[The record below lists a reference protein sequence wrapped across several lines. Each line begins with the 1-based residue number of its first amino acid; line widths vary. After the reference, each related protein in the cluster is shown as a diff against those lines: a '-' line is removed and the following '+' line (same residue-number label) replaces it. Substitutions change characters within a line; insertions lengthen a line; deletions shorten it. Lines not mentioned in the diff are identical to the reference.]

1 MKLWKS
7 FSLTAFA
14 VLMTL
19 MVKAGN
25 TSDKDVPL
33 DPKTRMG
40 TLENGFTYYIRHNET
55 PENRAEFYLFN
66 DVGAILETAE
76 QNGLAHFAEHM
87 AFNGTDNFPDKGVLD
102 YMESIGVKFGHNV
115 NAFTSYDMTVYNL
128 ANVPVA
134 REGVIDSSL
143 LVLHDWAGKVS
154 YENEEIDN
162 ERGVIHEEW
171 RTRRSAEF
179 RMRRQTN
186 MVLFE
191 GSKYAEHDIIGDI
204 DIIDNFEYETL
215 KSFYDDWY
223 RPDLQA
229 VAIVGDVDVEL
240 VEKKIKD
247 LFSGLEMPENA
258 KERYVAEV
266 PDHKEPRVAIVTD
279 EEASRSMVSIYYK
292 HDAITEKDMDYY
304 RQTYLHKLYMRM
316 INNRLSELTQQ
327 ANPPF
332 VYGYSYYG
340 NVVRDKD
347 AFVSLALAG
356 NDQLLDAVEALTTE
370 NQKVLNHG
378 FTATE
383 LERTKKSMLSD
394 LKKQYNNRNKVKSR
408 KLVWNY
414 LSHFM
419 TDEPAPGIEF
429 EYDYAQKVFPE
440 IELDEVNELAGKWI
454 TDENMVVA
462 INAIEKEGTEL
473 PEKEDIL
480 KTIATVKGMQLE
492 KYEDAV
498 TDKPLVEDIEKAGEV
513 INESTSEKLGT
524 TTMELSNG
532 LKITVKPTD
541 FKENEILMKAYSPG
555 GLSLVD
561 DQEIASARLMSAFM
575 SVNGLGEFSSI
586 ALNKKLSDKN
596 VSVNASLSDLKEEIR
611 GNCESKDLETMLQ
624 LTHLHF
630 MEPREDEVAA
640 ASIKQRYGALLENR
654 SADPRYAFRDSVQA
668 IKSNYHKRESPFD
681 KELLEKSDYQKARE
695 IYAERFS
702 NASDFEF
709 FFVGNI
715 DPEEA
720 KPLFEK
726 YLGSLKTTNK
736 QENFVDHGIYP
747 PKGEVKKVIER
758 EMKVPKASVYVN
770 FNGDFNY
777 DKKNILLMRAIDH
790 ILELRY
796 TETIREEQGGSYGVG
811 VRASTSNYPKER
823 FSLSMQFDCA
833 PEKYEMLKEIVY
845 EEAEKLYTE
854 GPSKEDL
861 KKAREYFLKLR
872 EEQLKENS
880 FWLSAL
886 EKKSWNKMDVTD
898 DDYESMVK
906 SLTVKDIKKA
916 AKKYLKGAGNIDVV
930 MIPEG

>member
-1 MKLWKS
+1 MKLLNYL
-7 FSLTAFA
+7 SLTAFA
-14 VLMTL
+14 ALMSF
-19 MVKAGN
+19 MVTAGN
-25 TSDKDVPL
+25 TSGNDVPM
-33 DPKTRMG
+33 DPKVRKG
-40 TLENGFTYYIRHNET
+40 TLDNGFTYYIRHNET

-66 DVGAILETAE
+66 NFGAIMETPE

-87 AFNGTDNFPDKGVLD
+87 AFNGTENFPDKGVLD

-128 ANVPVA
+128 ANVPVT

-154 YENEEIDN
+154 YDNEEIDK

-171 RTRRSAEF
+171 RTRRSADF
-179 RMRRQTN
+179 RMRNKTN
-186 MVLFE
+186 KVLYK
-191 GSKYAEHDIIGDI
+191 GSKYAEHDVIGDI

-215 KSFYDDWY
+215 KSFYEDWY

-229 VAIVGDVDVEL
+229 VAIVGDVDVEA

-247 LFSGLEMPENA
+247 LFSGLEMPEKP

-304 RQTYLHKLYMRM
+304 RQTYLHNLYMRM
-316 INNRLSELTQQ
+316 INNRLSELTQK

-347 AFVSLALAG
+347 AYVSLAIAG
-356 NDQLLDAVEALTTE
+356 NDQLLEAVKALTSE
-370 NQKVLNHG
+370 NEKVSKHG
-378 FTATE
+378 FTITE
-383 LERTKKSMLSD
+383 LERTKKAMISD
-394 LKKQYNNRNKVKSR
+394 LEKQYNNRDKVKSGR
-408 KLVWNY
+408 LVWSY

-419 TDEPAPGIEF
+419 TNDPAPGIEF
-429 EYDYAQKVFPE
+429 EYDYAQKFLPNIKLEE
-440 IELDEVNELAGKWI
+440 INALADKWI
-454 TDENMVVA
+454 TDENMVIAV
-462 INAIEKEGTEL
+462 NAVEKEGMSL
-473 PEKEDIL
+473 PEKEDFL
-480 KTIATVKGMQLE
+480 KVIADVKGMKLE

-498 TDKPLVEDIEKAGEV
+498 TDKPLVENIENMGEV
-513 INESTSEKLGT
+513 VNESSSEKLGT

-532 LKITVKPTD
+532 LKITIKPTD
-541 FKENEILMKAYSPG
+541 FKENEVLMKAYSQG
-555 GLSLVD
+555 GLSLVSNQD
-561 DQEIASARLMSAFM
+561 IASARLMSAFM

-596 VSVNASLSDLKEEIR
+596 VSVNAYLSDLKEEIR
-611 GNCESKDLETMLQ
+611 GNCESKDLETTQQ
-624 LTHLHF
+624 LTYLHF
-630 MEPREDEVAA
+630 MEPREDEAA
-640 ASIKQRYGALLENR
+640 ATSIKQRYGALLENR
-654 SADPRYAFRDSVQA
+654 AADPRYAFSDSVQTVMA
-668 IKSNYHKRESPFD
+668 NYHPRETPFD
-681 KELLEKSDYQKARE
+681 KELLNKADYQKARE

-702 NASDFEF
+702 DAADFEF

-715 DPEEA
+715 DPEKA
-720 KPLFEK
+720 KPMFEK
-726 YLGSLKTTNK
+726 YLGSLSSSNK
-736 QENFVDHGIYP
+736 DEEFKDHGIYP
-747 PKGEVKKVIER
+747 PEGSVKKVIER

-770 FNGDFNY
+770 FNGELKYN
-777 DKKNILLMRAIDH
+777 KKNILLMRAIDH

-833 PEKYEMLKEIVY
+833 PEKYEMLKGIVY
-845 EEAEKLYTE
+845 EEVEKLYTE
-854 GPSKEDL
+854 GPSEEDL
-861 KKAREYFLKLR
+861 KKAREYFLKSR

-916 AKKYLKGAGNIDVV
+916 AKKYLKGAGNVDVV